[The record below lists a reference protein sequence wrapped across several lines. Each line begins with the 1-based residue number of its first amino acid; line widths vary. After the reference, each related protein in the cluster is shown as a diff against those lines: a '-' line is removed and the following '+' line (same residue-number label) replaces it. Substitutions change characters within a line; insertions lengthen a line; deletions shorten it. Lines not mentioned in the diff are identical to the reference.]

1 MAYNKIFDYLW
12 ALNDLDETGKD
23 LFNGNNRMQFT
34 YLYMQGMTEI
44 INLRTALEQVRQIV

>member
-12 ALNDLDETGKD
+12 ALNDLDETGNQ

-34 YLYMQGMTEI
+34 YLYLQGMTEI
-44 INLRTALEQVRQIV
+44 INLRTAL